1 VQRHSGQALFRGPR
15 PVPRTQTPAREIL
28 RRPVASIAILAS
40 YRYTQRREAHQPARP
55 ARALV
60 RRYTPRV
67 SSRDAWQRRLG
78 PLYGGAVALVHSTP
92 WRWPTE
98 VGDDPRTAGWLVAL
112 GIPVGAVAWVV
123 AALIAAAGLP
133 PTIAALAGLAA
144 LSLASAAL
152 VERGLAERVDHWDGQ
167 LRSPGVAAVL
177 VVVFVTL
184 VRAAAITSLPPSKWL
199 AVLVATAV
207 VGRWSAMF
215 VQALGDPITH
225 DGSRRSLITLPAP
238 AWLVAAISAG
248 VAVVTV
254 LAVGKAGILALALA
268 AIAAF
273 ALGLEA
279 QRRDGSL
286 TSSAVATVAAVG
298 ELAVLLIAT
307 I

>member
-1 VQRHSGQALFRGPR
+1 M
-15 PVPRTQTPAREIL
+15 
-28 RRPVASIAILAS
+28 
-40 YRYTQRREAHQPARP
+40 
-55 ARALV
+55 
-60 RRYTPRV
+60 

-112 GIPVGAVAWVV
+112 GIPVGVV
-123 AALIAAAGLP
+123 SWALAALVDAAGLP
-133 PTIAALAGLAA
+133 SGIAALAGLAA

-152 VERGLAERVDHWDGQ
+152 VERGLAERVDHWDRQ
-167 LRSPGVAAVL
+167 ARSPGIAAVL

-184 VRAAAITSLPPSKWL
+184 VRAAAITSLPSSRWL
-199 AVLVATAV
+199 AVLVATAL

-215 VQALGDPITH
+215 VQALGDPIAQ
-225 DGSRRSLITLPAP
+225 DDARRSLIAAPAP
-238 AWLVAAISAG
+238 AWLVAAISGG
-248 VAVVTV
+248 VAVLTV
-254 LAVGKAGILALALA
+254 VAIGKAGIVALALA

-279 QRRDGSL
+279 QRRDGGLSGP
-286 TSSAVATVAAVG
+286 AVATVAAVG